1 MKSPT
6 GSSASPRRN
15 RRIASS
21 RQRRDQHLLDVK
33 VRSRKATQQRNRK
46 ILAWIS
52 VLILV
57 VGTAVSA
64 WYGSREALRRF
75 FWQNPEYN
83 LTEIEIKTDGPLSRE
98 QVMEATGLRE
108 GVNIFGV
115 DISDIRKG
123 LMALAQVE
131 HAEVERELPNKLS
144 IKISE
149 RKPVAWVAEKPQD
162 DPTVSP
168 TAFLVDRQGV
178 LMRPRT
184 QIEEYL
190 RMPVIYGVP
199 VENFEPGES
208 VDTLELKA
216 ALELLRLTADN
227 PARFQ
232 VKSVDLSKG
241 YCMIAS
247 DQNHAKITFGLDHVD
262 QQLER
267 LNILLDHIEGSKR
280 EIQTVNLLVQR
291 NVPVTFM
298 PPPDAE
304 TGADDAQPPAGNSP
318 APSASPASAAK
329 SAAALKA
336 AFQKTQNAN
345 AKSSSAKRAES
356 VKKKT
361 ESSKSV
367 RRAVAVSR

>member
-1 MKSPT
+1 MKSPA
-6 GSSASPRRN
+6 GSSTAPRRN

-33 VRSRKATQQRNRK
+33 VRSRKAAQQRNRK

-57 VGTAVSA
+57 VGTAVGA

-98 QVMEATGLRE
+98 QVMDATGLRE

-115 DISDIRKG
+115 DISDVRKG

-144 IKISE
+144 IQISE
-149 RKPVAWVAEKPQD
+149 RKPVAWVAEKSQE

-168 TAFLVDRQGV
+168 TSFLVDRKGV

-184 QIEEYL
+184 QTEEYL

-208 VDTLELKA
+208 VDTMELRA

-227 PARFQ
+227 PTRFQ

-247 DQNHAKITFGLDHVD
+247 DQNRAKITFGLDHVD

-267 LNILLDHIEGSKR
+267 LNILLDSIESSKR

-298 PPPDAE
+298 PPPDVE
-304 TGADDAQPPAGNSP
+304 NSDEAQLPAAKP
-318 APSASPASAAK
+318 TPSASPASAAK

-336 AFQKTQNAN
+336 AFQKTQTTS
-345 AKSSSAKRAES
+345 AKTSSAKRANS
-356 VKKKT
+356 L
-361 ESSKSV
+361 SKRKSEFSKPV